1 MLTKL
6 DPDSQF
12 PSEHFAEHMNEFKR
26 IPSSD
31 FESDFCENAMETRQ
45 PEEGLGVELL
55 RFKESLM
62 VGGFAKI
69 ICLTNDRVEIA
80 WNAYDRA
87 TGEPSK
93 THTRVLIHDH
103 TSTRIE

>member
-6 DPDSQF
+6 DPDNQF
-12 PSEHFAEHMNEFKR
+12 SSKHFAEHMNEFKQ
-26 IPSSD
+26 ISSSD
-31 FESDFCENAMETRQ
+31 CESSMETRDQ
-45 PEEGLGVELL
+45 PEEEDLGVEFV
-55 RFKESLM
+55 RFKESIM

-93 THTRVLIHDH
+93 IHTRID
-103 TSTRIE
+103 S